1 MTQNTVPLP
10 EPVALVVQKVIRGR
24 KGAPDTYKYDFVL
37 CDPTLRPCKLYTAD
51 QMHAH
56 AAKVCAEKDAEIE
69 RLSGRQSQMT
79 TEQVVIIARV
89 MADIQAAACNV
100 DVTDNWAIYG
110 EEFLSDAR
118 VIADELNRAALKEPK

>member
-10 EPVALVVQKVIRGR
+10 EPAPYVVTRMYGNCSTDQ
-24 KGAPDTYKYDFVL
+24 TYF
-37 CDPTLRPCKLYTAD
+37 TAD
-51 QMHAH
+51 QMHAY

-69 RLSGRQSQMT
+69 RLRGRQSQMT

-118 VIADELNRAALKEPK
+118 VIADELNRAALKESKT